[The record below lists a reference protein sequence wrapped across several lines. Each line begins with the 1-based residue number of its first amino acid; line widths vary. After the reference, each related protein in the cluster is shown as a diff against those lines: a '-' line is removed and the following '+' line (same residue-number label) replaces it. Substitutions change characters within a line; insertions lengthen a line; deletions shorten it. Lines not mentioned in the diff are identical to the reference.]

1 MNDSINF
8 SFNYDTNSDFMSE
21 YRWQSIIKPN
31 LFAFIYGLIFVFGI
45 VFNVTIILI
54 YTKKKGLK
62 HFTKYFFI
70 NLSVSD
76 IMVLS
81 ICIPRA
87 ICDLFTEGEWK
98 LGFLYCQCILLK
110 NYFFYFFNV
119 FFY

>member
-1 MNDSINF
+1 MNDSINC
-8 SFNYDTNSDFMSE
+8 SCNYYESSNFMSQ
-21 YRWQSIIKPN
+21 YKWQTIIKPN

-54 YTKKKGLK
+54 YTKKQGLK

-87 ICDLFTEGEWK
+87 ICDQFTEGEWK
-98 LGFLYCQCILLK
+98 LGYLYCRYIIKNLL
-110 NYFFYFFNV
+110 FYFSNV